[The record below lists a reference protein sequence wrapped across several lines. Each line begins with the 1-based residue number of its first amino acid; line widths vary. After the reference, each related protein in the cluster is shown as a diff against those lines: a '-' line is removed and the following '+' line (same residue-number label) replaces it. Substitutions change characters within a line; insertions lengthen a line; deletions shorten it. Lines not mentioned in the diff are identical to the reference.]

1 MIDSDTKNNTPD
13 ERRVLT
19 AHLREKIIQQ
29 VTESAQIQADL
40 RQWYAAKL
48 GKDVQQLDFD
58 ECPALLRVMQ
68 IIRLLREI
76 QLEVDQDLEAA

>member
-19 AHLREKIIQQ
+19 AQLREKIIQQ
-29 VTESAQIQADL
+29 VTESAQIQVDL
-40 RQWYAAKL
+40 RQWYATKL
-48 GKDVQQLDFD
+48 GKDVQQLDLD

-68 IIRLLREI
+68 IIRLLREL
-76 QLEVDQDLEAA
+76 QLEFDQDLEAA